1 MNSLPITAEPINL
14 GVRFQVTVRGLEAF
28 SRLADELAAFRADAR
43 QLGFEEYG
51 PWDEMLAWL
60 STMPGRVLGN
70 LETANRVV
78 GLMFL
83 EDLRSAWNTQAFAAQ
98 WLPLSAEYLA
108 WKIAHRLDRRT
119 LIATQQALE
128 SLGAQLPGPLAVE
141 VGITAVAEDGTPY
154 MVVQEFG
161 SRDGKIPPRPLVQ
174 PALEANLDRYA
185 EVYVGAVARAL
196 NNRSMPVKVGP

>member
-14 GVRFQVTVRGLEAF
+14 GVRFQVMVRGLEAF
-28 SRLADELAAFRADAR
+28 SRLADEFAAFRADAR

-70 LETANRVV
+70 LENASQAV
-78 GLMFL
+78 GIMFL
-83 EDLRSAWNTQAFAAQ
+83 EDLRSHWNAQVFAAR

-119 LIATQQALE
+119 LIATQAAIS
-128 SLGAQLPGPLAVE
+128 SLGARRPDPLTVE

-161 SRDGKIPPRPLVQ
+161 SRDGRVPPRPLVQ
-174 PALEANLDRYA
+174 PIL
-185 EVYVGAVARAL
+185 EVYLKGYVDVYRRAIDLAFEGQVLKVVA
-196 NNRSMPVKVGP
+196 